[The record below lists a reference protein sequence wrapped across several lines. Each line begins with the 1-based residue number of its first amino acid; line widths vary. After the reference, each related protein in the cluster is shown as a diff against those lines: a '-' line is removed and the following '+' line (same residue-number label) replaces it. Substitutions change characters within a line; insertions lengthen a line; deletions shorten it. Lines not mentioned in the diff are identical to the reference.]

1 MANHGPADESTSGQA
16 TGAVRRRRELFRG
29 ALPVLRKE
37 AIHIRRDPMALFV
50 TVLIPIIQMFTIGFA
65 IDTNVRQTRTAVLD
79 SARTQE
85 SRRLIDRFVNSDDFR
100 LMTEVGS
107 EKELNDE
114 IVAGRAS
121 VGLHIPADYSR
132 RLLAGQSATFLVL
145 VDGSDSSVASQSL
158 NIANAIALRESL
170 ERAATITGQLS
181 PLGRNAERGLPV
193 EARPKILF
201 NPDSRSANFLI
212 PGMLAVLIQI
222 MTVMLTA
229 LAIVRERER
238 GTLEQLYMTPVRPL
252 GLMIGKIVP
261 YAAVAYAEL
270 GIMIFCM
277 RWIFKIPING
287 SLPLLLVLVI
297 PFLITMLGL
306 GLLISTRAQSQQEAI
321 QAAFGT
327 MLPSI
332 FLSGYIFPI
341 DTMPLFFQA
350 ISAILPTTYLIQI
363 FRAIILRGAGFEALW
378 KQTLILSGMGLL
390 LITISAL
397 RFKKKTS

>member
-1 MANHGPADESTSGQA
+1 MTMDSQRPDTHQPDPGGRWSTRLAG
-16 TGAVRRRRELFRG
+16 LFRG
-29 ALPVLRKE
+29 TIPVLRKE

-65 IDTNVRQTRTAVLD
+65 IDTNVRDTRTALYD
-79 SARTQE
+79 GARTQE
-85 SRRLIDRFVNSDDFR
+85 SRRLIDRFVNSDNLR
-100 LMTEVGS
+100 IVVEVGS
-107 EKELNDE
+107 DRELNDE
-114 IVAGRAS
+114 IVAGRAQ
-121 VGLHIPADYSR
+121 VGIHIPVDYSR
-132 RLLAGQSATFLVL
+132 RLLSGQTASFLVL

-158 NIANAIALRESL
+158 NVANAIALRESV
-170 ERAATITGQLS
+170 ERSFTVNALSQPLTI
-181 PLGRNAERGLPV
+181 
-193 EARPKILF
+193 EARPKVLF

-261 YAAVAYAEL
+261 YAVVAYAEL
-270 GIMIFCM
+270 SIMLFFM
-277 RWIFKIPING
+277 RWVFQIPING
-287 SLPLLLVLVI
+287 SLPLLLLLVI
-297 PFLITMLGL
+297 PFLVTMLGL
-306 GLLISTRAQSQQEAI
+306 GLLISTRARSQQEAI

-341 DTMPLFFQA
+341 DTMPAFFRG
-350 ISAILPTTYLIQI
+350 ISAILPTTYLIEI
-363 FRAIILRGAGFEALW
+363 FRGIILRGAGFTALW
-378 KQTLILSGMGLL
+378 RQTLILSMMGLF

-397 RFKKKTS
+397 RFRKKNG